1 MLFASCYQYCALHT
15 GKNGLPMHYSSV
27 SVFVLPPPHTV
38 PFFSSNCLAIA
49 ILQPQPSQ
57 CPCSGLFNT
66 GSWIQS
72 WLPQQD
78 SQTWKISSK
87 ILISLLLPA
96 CGWCQHWVHSTAL
109 YLAPSVIIVRT
120 TVSMATAFCTL
131 VWCVILH
138 FHRLPPRLYLCSER
152 LSVFNQCFFFLI
164 SGSFFLLLLF

>member
-1 MLFASCYQYCALHT
+1 MLYIDPKEVQRNSKMLFASCYQYCALHT

-96 CGWCQHWVHSTAL
+96 CGWCQQHWVGPTAL
-109 YLAPSVIIVRT
+109 PSTLLYPLSLSELQYPWRQPSVLWYGV
-120 TVSMATAFCTL
+120 
-131 VWCVILH
+131 
-138 FHRLPPRLYLCSER
+138 
-152 LSVFNQCFFFLI
+152 
-164 SGSFFLLLLF
+164 